1 MKQPGTWIPYEGGSA
16 LILALVLLVIAAVL
30 TYFGIRLRQQ
40 IEVKRPGKF
49 TAVTIILV
57 SLLSGLSFLMAGV
70 TYVQALK
77 EQVGP
82 FTVPKNPI
90 SPITGLSALITFVAI
105 AYLTRHGGFKKA
117 LGSAIV
123 GTIAAPFIFELPFDL
138 IVFGRTYP
146 PTPEIQ
152 YSLLYFLPLFALE
165 ISSYSMLA
173 MSPFMKLSRYTLFS
187 LAGMFLVFAVWTL
200 VGFSY
205 PSSPV
210 PIALNAI
217 SKVLSFVAA
226 ITLFLPEGRS
236 PVPNQENISLEPS
249 VDG

>member
-1 MKQPGTWIPYEGGSA
+1 MKQYGAWIPYSGGSA
-16 LILALVLLVIAAVL
+16 LTLALVLLIIAAVL
-30 TYFGIRLRQQ
+30 TYFGIRLRHP

-49 TAVTIILV
+49 TALTIILV
-57 SLLSGLSFLMAGV
+57 FLLSGLSFLIAAV

-77 EQVGP
+77 AQVGP

-90 SPITGLSALITFVAI
+90 SPITGLSALVTFVAI
-105 AYLTRHGGFKKA
+105 TYLTRHGGLKKA
-117 LGSAIV
+117 LGNAIA

-173 MSPFMKLSRYTLFS
+173 MAPFMRLSRYTLFS
-187 LAGMFLVFAVWTL
+187 LAGMFLVFAVWAIN
-200 VGFSY
+200 GFAF
-205 PSSPV
+205 PASPAF
-210 PIALNAI
+210 IAFNAV
-217 SKVLSFVAA
+217 SKVLAFVVA
-226 ITLFLPEGRS
+226 ITLFLPQ
-236 PVPNQENISLEPS
+236 NQPAK
-249 VDG
+249 